1 MKNGEQ
7 YEKIINDQKTNGI
20 ILEDYFYEQS
30 LLTGAVLVMRIG
42 KLSRKRAGEKIF
54 LSWFKVGSEKWI
66 LMKMTVRFWEEITA
80 KKI

>member
-30 LLTGAVLVMRIG
+30 LLTDAVSNGNRKVIAN
-42 KLSRKRAGEKIF
+42 KRAGEKIF
-54 LSWFKVGSEKWI
+54 LS
-66 LMKMTVRFWEEITA
+66 
-80 KKI
+80 

>member
-54 LSWFKVGSEKWI
+54 LS
-66 LMKMTVRFWEEITA
+66 
-80 KKI
+80 